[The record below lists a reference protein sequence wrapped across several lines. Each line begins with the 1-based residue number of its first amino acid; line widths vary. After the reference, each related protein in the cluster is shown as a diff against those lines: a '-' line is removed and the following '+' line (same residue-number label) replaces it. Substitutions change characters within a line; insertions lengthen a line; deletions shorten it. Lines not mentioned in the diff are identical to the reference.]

1 VTPSISP
8 RTGQI
13 TLPRSLFARNI
24 ALLVVLV
31 VVSQISSLTVLI
43 HFVQRP
49 RIERA
54 AETFA
59 IYVQTLDDLLVT
71 ATPDARSRLAVRFE
85 ATRQF
90 PAGAASEPRVTW
102 QNFYR
107 TYQRDVFI
115 DTLRQHLPANMEVQW
130 QTEGEQ
136 RLWIRAHLGH
146 EPYWIALPVPEAA
159 HNDGMLS
166 AIALSFA
173 LAGLA
178 IVTAYLIQRHIN
190 RPLRELANA
199 ARRLSSGEAPQA
211 LRVDGPTEIAQV
223 SVAFNQMVHALQEA
237 DATRSLMLA
246 GISHDIRTPLTKL
259 RLAVA
264 MTSPSEEHAELA
276 ISTDHYLDQ
285 IDAILQQ
292 FMDYAGSGAREEPEI
307 GDLDGLVSNLAA
319 DFAGLGHEF
328 ELALGELSPFAF
340 RPISVMRVL
349 MNLMQNAVL
358 YGRVGLSART
368 WTDAVGHTAYVEI
381 ADRGK
386 GASGGDLNALKAPF
400 KRGQS
405 TGTHPGG
412 TGLGLAIVERIAK
425 LHGGE
430 LQLMQRDG
438 GGFAAIVSLSTR
450 PANQRS
456 LEERGAVESF
466 RERNGRRV

>member
-1 VTPSISP
+1 MRPIA
-8 RTGQI
+8 
-13 TLPRSLFARNI
+13 LPRSLFTRNI
-24 ALLVVLV
+24 ALLVALV
-31 VVSQISSLTVLI
+31 IVSQISSLSVLT

-59 IYVQTLDDLLVT
+59 IYVQTLDDLLQT
-71 ATPDARSRLAVRFE
+71 AALDAQHGLAVRFE
-85 ATRQF
+85 ARQEF
-90 PAGAASEPRVTW
+90 PAGAAPEPALTLS
-102 QNFYR
+102 NFYR

-146 EPYWIALPVPEAA
+146 ERYWIALPVPEAA

-166 AIALSFA
+166 AIALSLA
-173 LAGLA
+173 LGGLA

-190 RPLRELANA
+190 RPLRDLANA

-223 SVAFNQMVHALQEA
+223 SVAFNQMVSALQEA

-264 MTSPSEEHAELA
+264 MTTPSEEHDELA
-276 ISTDHYLDQ
+276 VSTDHYLDQ

-292 FMDYAGSGAREEPEI
+292 FMDYAGSGAREAVEI
-307 GDLDGLVSNLAA
+307 GDLNALVCNLAA
-319 DFAGLGHEF
+319 DFAGLGHVF
-328 ELALGELSPFAF
+328 ELTLGELQPFAF

-358 YGRVGLSART
+358 YGRVGLSVRT
-368 WTDAVGHTAYVEI
+368 WADNVSHTAYVEV

-386 GASGGDLNALKAPF
+386 GANGGDLNTLKAPF
-400 KRGQS
+400 KRGRS
-405 TGTHPGG
+405 TGKHPGG

-430 LQLMQRDG
+430 LQLSQRQG
-438 GGFAAIVSLSTR
+438 GGFAAVVSLTMR
-450 PANQRS
+450 AENQRS
-456 LEERGAVESF
+456 QEEHGAT
-466 RERNGRRV
+466 

>member
-1 VTPSISP
+1 MRPIA
-8 RTGQI
+8 
-13 TLPRSLFARNI
+13 LPRSLFTRNI
-24 ALLVVLV
+24 ALLVALV
-31 VVSQISSLTVLI
+31 IVSQISSLSVLT

-59 IYVQTLDDLLVT
+59 IYVQTLDDLLQT
-71 ATPDARSRLAVRFE
+71 AAPDAQHGLAVRFE
-85 ATRQF
+85 ARQEF
-90 PAGAASEPRVTW
+90 PAGAAPEPALTLS
-102 QNFYR
+102 NFYR

-146 EPYWIALPVPEAA
+146 ERYWIALPVPEAA

-166 AIALSFA
+166 AIALSLA
-173 LAGLA
+173 LGGLA

-190 RPLRELANA
+190 RPLRDLANA

-223 SVAFNQMVHALQEA
+223 SVAFNQMVSALQEA

-264 MTSPSEEHAELA
+264 MTTPSEEHDELA
-276 ISTDHYLDQ
+276 VSTDHYLDQ

-292 FMDYAGSGAREEPEI
+292 FMDYAGSGAREAVEI
-307 GDLDGLVSNLAA
+307 GDLNALVCNLAA
-319 DFAGLGHEF
+319 DFAGLGHVF
-328 ELALGELSPFAF
+328 ELTLGELQPFAF

-358 YGRVGLSART
+358 YGRVGLSVRT
-368 WTDAVGHTAYVEI
+368 WADNVSHTAYVEV

-386 GASGGDLNALKAPF
+386 GANGGDLNTLKAPF
-400 KRGQS
+400 KRGRS
-405 TGTHPGG
+405 TGKHPGG

-430 LQLMQRDG
+430 LQLSQRQG
-438 GGFAAIVSLSTR
+438 GGFAAVVSLTMR
-450 PANQRS
+450 AENQRS
-456 LEERGAVESF
+456 QEEHGAT
-466 RERNGRRV
+466 

>member
-1 VTPSISP
+1 MS
-8 RTGQI
+8 RF

-24 ALLVVLV
+24 ALLVALV
-31 VVSQISSLTVLI
+31 IVSQIGSLSVLI

-59 IYVQTLDDLLVT
+59 IYVQTLDDLLKT
-71 ATPDARSRLAVRFE
+71 AAPDAQNDLAVRFE

-90 PAGAASEPRVTW
+90 PAGAASEPSVTW
-102 QNFYR
+102 RNFYR

-115 DTLRQHLPANMEVQW
+115 DALREHLPASMPVQW
-130 QTEGEQ
+130 QTGGEQ

-159 HNDGMLS
+159 HNDGMLFT
-166 AIALSFA
+166 IALSIGLGA
-173 LAGLA
+173 LA

-190 RPLRELANA
+190 RPLRDLADA
-199 ARRLSSGEAPQA
+199 ACGLSTGAAPQA

-223 SVAFNQMVHALQEA
+223 SVAFNQMIHALQEA

-264 MTSPSEEHAELA
+264 MTSPSDEHDALA
-276 ISTDHYLDQ
+276 VSTDHYLDQ

-292 FMDYAGSGAREEPEI
+292 FMDYAGSGTREVAEVT
-307 GDLDGLVSNLAA
+307 DLNALVSNLAA
-319 DFAGLGHEF
+319 DFAGLGHVF
-328 ELALGELSPFAF
+328 ELTLGDLKPFAF

-349 MNLMQNAVL
+349 MNLMQNGVL
-358 YGRVGLSART
+358 YGRVGLSVRT
-368 WTDAVGHTAYVEI
+368 WADDVIHTAYVEV

-386 GASGGDLNALKAPF
+386 GVNTADLDALKAPF
-400 KRGQS
+400 KRGHS
-405 TGTHPGG
+405 TGAHPGG

-430 LQLMQRDG
+430 LQLLQREG
-438 GGFAAIVSLSTR
+438 GGFAAIVSLRT
-450 PANQRS
+450 AEGQRS
-456 LEERGAVESF
+456 
-466 RERNGRRV
+466 REGHGEA

>member
-1 VTPSISP
+1 MS
-8 RTGQI
+8 RF

-24 ALLVVLV
+24 ALLVALV
-31 VVSQISSLTVLI
+31 IVSQIGSLSVLMN
-43 HFVQRP
+43 FVQRP

-59 IYVQTLDDLLVT
+59 IYVQTLDDLLKT
-71 ATPDARSRLAVRFE
+71 AAPDAQIDLAVRFE
-85 ATRQF
+85 ASRQF
-90 PAGAASEPRVTW
+90 PAGAASEPSVTW
-102 QNFYR
+102 RNFYR

-115 DTLRQHLPANMEVQW
+115 DTLREHLPASMPVQW
-130 QTEGEQ
+130 QTGSEQ

-159 HNDGMLS
+159 HNDGMLFT
-166 AIALSFA
+166 IALSIGLGA
-173 LAGLA
+173 LA

-190 RPLRELANA
+190 RPLRDLADA
-199 ARRLSSGEAPQA
+199 ARGLSAGAAPQT
-211 LRVDGPTEIAQV
+211 LRIDGPTEIAQV
-223 SVAFNQMVHALQEA
+223 SAAFNQMVHALQEA

-264 MTSPSEEHAELA
+264 MTTPSDEHDALA
-276 ISTDHYLDQ
+276 VSTDHYLDQ

-292 FMDYAGSGAREEPEI
+292 FMDYAGSGTREVTEVT
-307 GDLDGLVSNLAA
+307 DLNALVSNLAA
-319 DFAGLGHEF
+319 DFAGLGHVF
-328 ELALGELSPFAF
+328 ELTLGELQPFAF

-358 YGRVGLSART
+358 YGRVGLSVRT
-368 WTDAVGHTAYVEI
+368 WADDVIHTAYVEV

-386 GASGGDLNALKAPF
+386 GASGSDLDALKAPF
-400 KRGQS
+400 KRGRS
-405 TGTHPGG
+405 TGAHPGG

-430 LQLMQRDG
+430 LQLLQREG
-438 GGFAAIVSLSTR
+438 GGFAAIVSLRTAKGLPS
-450 PANQRS
+450 
-456 LEERGAVESF
+456 
-466 RERNGRRV
+466 REGHGEA

>member
-1 VTPSISP
+1 MNRRMS
-8 RTGQI
+8 QI

-24 ALLVVLV
+24 ALLVALV
-31 VVSQISSLTVLI
+31 IVSQVSSLSILI

-49 RIERA
+49 RIERT

-59 IYVQTLDDLLVT
+59 IYVQTLDDLLQT
-71 ATPDARSRLAVRFE
+71 APPDAQKRLAVRFE
-85 ATRQF
+85 ATREF
-90 PAGAASEPRVTW
+90 PVGAASETPVTW
-102 QNFYR
+102 RNFYL

-130 QTEGEQ
+130 QAEGEQ
-136 RLWIRAHLGH
+136 RLWLRAHLGP

-159 HNDGMLS
+159 HNDGALS
-166 AIALSFA
+166 AIALSLA
-173 LAGLA
+173 LGGLA

-264 MTSPSEEHAELA
+264 MTTPSEEHDELA
-276 ISTDHYLDQ
+276 TSTDHYLDQ

-292 FMDYAGSGAREEPEI
+292 FMDYAGSGTREVAEV
-307 GDLDGLVSNLAA
+307 GDLNALVSNLAA
-319 DFAGLGHEF
+319 DFAGLGHVF
-328 ELALGELSPFAF
+328 ELTLGDLQPFAF

-358 YGRVGLSART
+358 YGRVGLSVRT
-368 WTDAVGHTAYVEI
+368 WTDDGVHTAYVEI

-386 GASGGDLNALKAPF
+386 GVNDGDLNALKAPF
-400 KRGQS
+400 KRGRS
-405 TGTHPGG
+405 TGKHPGG

-430 LQLMQRDG
+430 LHLVQREG
-438 GGFAAIVSLSTR
+438 GGFAAVVSLTTR
-450 PANQRS
+450 QQ
-456 LEERGAVESF
+456 EGRG
-466 RERNGRRV
+466 

>member
-1 VTPSISP
+1 MSRPMRPIA
-8 RTGQI
+8 
-13 TLPRSLFARNI
+13 LPRSLFTRNI
-24 ALLVVLV
+24 ALLVALV
-31 VVSQISSLTVLI
+31 IVSQISSLSVLT

-59 IYVQTLDDLLVT
+59 IYVQTLDDLLQT
-71 ATPDARSRLAVRFE
+71 AALDAQHGLAVRFE
-85 ATRQF
+85 ARQEF
-90 PAGAASEPRVTW
+90 PAGAAPEPALTLS
-102 QNFYR
+102 NFYR

-146 EPYWIALPVPEAA
+146 ERYWIALPVPEAA

-166 AIALSFA
+166 AIALSLA
-173 LAGLA
+173 LGGLA

-190 RPLRELANA
+190 RPLRDLANA

-223 SVAFNQMVHALQEA
+223 SVAFNQMVSALQEA

-264 MTSPSEEHAELA
+264 MTTPSEEHDELA
-276 ISTDHYLDQ
+276 VSTDHYLDQ

-292 FMDYAGSGAREEPEI
+292 FMDYAGSGAREAVEI
-307 GDLDGLVSNLAA
+307 GDLNALVCNLAA
-319 DFAGLGHEF
+319 DFAGLGHVF
-328 ELALGELSPFAF
+328 ELTLGELQPFAF

-358 YGRVGLSART
+358 YGRVGLSVRT
-368 WTDAVGHTAYVEI
+368 WADNVSHTAYVEV

-386 GASGGDLNALKAPF
+386 GANGGDLNTLKAPF
-400 KRGQS
+400 KRGRS
-405 TGTHPGG
+405 TGKHPGG

-430 LQLMQRDG
+430 LQLSQRQG
-438 GGFAAIVSLSTR
+438 GGFAAVVSLTMR
-450 PANQRS
+450 AENQRS
-456 LEERGAVESF
+456 QEEHGAT
-466 RERNGRRV
+466 

>member
-1 VTPSISP
+1 MSRRMSHIA
-8 RTGQI
+8 
-13 TLPRSLFARNI
+13 LPRSLFARNI
-24 ALLVVLV
+24 ALLVALV
-31 VVSQISSLTVLI
+31 IVSQISSLSVLM

-59 IYVQTLDDLLVT
+59 IYVQTLDDLLKS
-71 ATPDARSRLAVRFE
+71 AAPDPQSELAVRVE
-85 ATRQF
+85 ASRQF
-90 PAGAASEPRVTW
+90 PASAASEPEVTW
-102 QNFYR
+102 RNFYR

-115 DTLRQHLPANMEVQW
+115 DTLRQYLPANMEVQW

-159 HNDGMLS
+159 HNDGMLFT
-166 AIALSFA
+166 IALSLA
-173 LAGLA
+173 LGGLA

-190 RPLRELANA
+190 RPLSDLANA

-264 MTSPSEEHAELA
+264 MTTPSEEHDELA
-276 ISTDHYLDQ
+276 VSTDHYLDQ

-292 FMDYAGSGAREEPEI
+292 FMDYAGSGAREVAEVS
-307 GDLDGLVSNLAA
+307 DLNALVSSLAA
-319 DFAGLGHEF
+319 DFAGLGHVF
-328 ELALGELSPFAF
+328 ELTLGELQPFAF
-340 RPISVMRVL
+340 RPISIMRVL

-358 YGRVGLSART
+358 YGRVGLSVRT
-368 WTDAVGHTAYVEI
+368 WTDNINHAAYVEI

-386 GASGGDLNALKAPF
+386 GVIADDLNALKTPF
-400 KRGQS
+400 KRGRS
-405 TGTHPGG
+405 TGKHPAG

-430 LQLMQRDG
+430 LELVRREG

-450 PANQRS
+450 PGNHRS
-456 LEERGAVESF
+456 EEERGAA
-466 RERNGRRV
+466 

>member
-1 VTPSISP
+1 MRPIA
-8 RTGQI
+8 
-13 TLPRSLFARNI
+13 LPRSLFARNI
-24 ALLVVLV
+24 ALLVALV
-31 VVSQISSLTVLI
+31 IVSQISSLSVLM

-59 IYVQTLDDLLVT
+59 IYVQTLDDLLQT
-71 ATPDARSRLAVRFE
+71 AAPDAQRGLAVRFE
-85 ATRQF
+85 ARQEF
-90 PAGAASEPRVTW
+90 PAGAASEPSFTW
-102 QNFYR
+102 RNFYR
-107 TYQRDVFI
+107 SYQRDVFI

-136 RLWIRAHLGH
+136 RLWIRAHLGR

-166 AIALSFA
+166 AIALSLA
-173 LAGLA
+173 LAALA

-190 RPLRELANA
+190 RPLRDLANA
-199 ARRLSSGEAPQA
+199 ARRLSSGDAPQA

-223 SVAFNQMVHALQEA
+223 SVAFNQMVNALQEA

-264 MTSPSEEHAELA
+264 MTTPSEEHDELA
-276 ISTDHYLDQ
+276 VSTDHYLDQ

-292 FMDYAGSGAREEPEI
+292 FMDYAGSGAREAAEI
-307 GDLDGLVSNLAA
+307 SDLDALVGNLAA
-319 DFAGLGHEF
+319 DFAGLGHVF
-328 ELALGELSPFAF
+328 ELTLGELKPFAF

-358 YGRVGLSART
+358 YGRVGLSVRT
-368 WTDAVGHTAYVEI
+368 WADDVSHTAYVEV

-386 GASGGDLNALKAPF
+386 GANDGDLNALKAPF
-400 KRGQS
+400 KRGRS
-405 TGTHPGG
+405 TGKHPGG

-430 LQLMQRDG
+430 LQLLQREG
-438 GGFAAIVSLSTR
+438 GGFAAVVSLTMR
-450 PANQRS
+450 AENQRS
-456 LEERGAVESF
+456 QEEHGVA
-466 RERNGRRV
+466 

>member
-1 VTPSISP
+1 MSRRMGPIA
-8 RTGQI
+8 
-13 TLPRSLFARNI
+13 LPRSLFARNI

-31 VVSQISSLTVLI
+31 IVSQISSLSVLI

-59 IYVQTLDDLLVT
+59 IYVQTLDDLLS
-71 ATPDARSRLAVRFE
+71 AASPDAQHGL
-85 ATRQF
+85 ATRFDASRQL
-90 PAGAASEPRVTW
+90 PAGAASEPSVTW
-102 QNFYR
+102 SNFYR

-115 DTLRQHLPANMEVQW
+115 ETLRQHLPATMQVQW

-136 RLWIRAHLGH
+136 RLWIRAHLGP

-166 AIALSFA
+166 AVALSLA
-173 LAGLA
+173 LGALA

-190 RPLRELANA
+190 RPLRDLADA
-199 ARRLSSGEAPQA
+199 ARRLSAGAAPQA
-211 LRVDGPTEIAQV
+211 LGVDGPTEIAQV

-264 MTSPSEEHAELA
+264 MTTPSEEHDELA
-276 ISTDHYLDQ
+276 VSTDHYLDQ

-292 FMDYAGSGAREEPEI
+292 FMDYAGSGTREAAED
-307 GDLDGLVSNLAA
+307 GDLNALVTNLAA
-319 DFAGLGHEF
+319 DFAGLGHVF
-328 ELALGELSPFAF
+328 ELTLGELKPFAF

-358 YGRVGLSART
+358 YGRVGLSVRT
-368 WTDAVGHTAYVEI
+368 WADDLIHTVYVEI

-386 GASGGDLNALKAPF
+386 GVNGGDLDALKAPF
-400 KRGQS
+400 KRGRS
-405 TGTHPGG
+405 TGAHPGG

-430 LQLMQRDG
+430 LQLVQREG
-438 GGFAAIVSLSTR
+438 GGFAAVVSLSIR
-450 PANQRS
+450 PENQHS
-456 LEERGAVESF
+456 QEERGGA
-466 RERNGRRV
+466 RT

>member
-1 VTPSISP
+1 MS
-8 RTGQI
+8 QI

-31 VVSQISSLTVLI
+31 IVSQVSSLSVLF

-54 AETFA
+54 AETFS
-59 IYVQTLDDLLVT
+59 IYVQTLDDLLKT
-71 ATPDARSRLAVRFE
+71 AAPDAQKGLAVRFE
-85 ATRQF
+85 AKREF
-90 PAGAASEPRVTW
+90 PVGAASEPAATW
-102 QNFYR
+102 RNFYR

-136 RLWIRAHLGH
+136 RLWLRAHLGP

-159 HNDGMLS
+159 HNDGALS
-166 AIALSFA
+166 AIALSLA
-173 LAGLA
+173 LGGLA

-190 RPLRELANA
+190 RPLRDLANA
-199 ARRLSSGEAPQA
+199 ARHLSSGDAPQA

-264 MTSPSEEHAELA
+264 MTTPSEEHNELA
-276 ISTDHYLDQ
+276 VSTDHYLDQ

-292 FMDYAGSGAREEPEI
+292 FMDYAGSGTREVAEV
-307 GDLDGLVSNLAA
+307 GDLNALVSNLAA
-319 DFAGLGHEF
+319 DFAGLGHVF
-328 ELALGELSPFAF
+328 EPTLGDLQPFAF

-358 YGRVGLSART
+358 YGRVGLSVRT
-368 WTDAVGHTAYVEI
+368 WTDDVNHIAYVEV

-386 GASGGDLNALKAPF
+386 GVNDGDLNALKAPF
-400 KRGQS
+400 KRGRS
-405 TGTHPGG
+405 TGKHPGG

-430 LQLMQRDG
+430 LQLVQREG
-438 GGFAAIVSLSTR
+438 GGFAAIVSLAMR
-450 PANQRS
+450 PQ
-456 LEERGAVESF
+456 EGRGAV
-466 RERNGRRV
+466 

>member
-1 VTPSISP
+1 MRPIA
-8 RTGQI
+8 
-13 TLPRSLFARNI
+13 LPRSLFTRNI
-24 ALLVVLV
+24 ALLVALV
-31 VVSQISSLTVLI
+31 IVSQISSLSVLT

-59 IYVQTLDDLLVT
+59 IYVQTLDDLLQT
-71 ATPDARSRLAVRFE
+71 AALDAQHGLAVRFE
-85 ATRQF
+85 ARQEF
-90 PAGAASEPRVTW
+90 PAGAAPEPALTLS
-102 QNFYR
+102 NFYR

-146 EPYWIALPVPEAA
+146 ERYWIALPVPEAA

-166 AIALSFA
+166 AIALSLA
-173 LAGLA
+173 LGGLA

-190 RPLRELANA
+190 RPLRDLANA

-223 SVAFNQMVHALQEA
+223 SVAFNQMVSALQEA

-264 MTSPSEEHAELA
+264 MTTPSEEHDELA
-276 ISTDHYLDQ
+276 VSTDHYLDQ

-292 FMDYAGSGAREEPEI
+292 FMDYAGSGAREAVEI
-307 GDLDGLVSNLAA
+307 GDLNALVCNLAA
-319 DFAGLGHEF
+319 DFAGLGHVF
-328 ELALGELSPFAF
+328 ELTLGELQPFAF

-358 YGRVGLSART
+358 YGRVGLSVRT
-368 WTDAVGHTAYVEI
+368 WADDVSHTAYVEV

-386 GASGGDLNALKAPF
+386 GANGGDLNTLKAPF
-400 KRGQS
+400 KRGRS
-405 TGTHPGG
+405 TGKHPGG

-430 LQLMQRDG
+430 LQLSQRQG
-438 GGFAAIVSLSTR
+438 GGFAAVVSLTMR
-450 PANQRS
+450 AENQRS
-456 LEERGAVESF
+456 QEEHGAT
-466 RERNGRRV
+466 

>member
-1 VTPSISP
+1 MSPPVNPPMSP
-8 RTGQI
+8 RIGPMA
-13 TLPRSLFARNI
+13 LPRSLFARNI
-24 ALLVVLV
+24 ALLVALV
-31 VVSQISSLTVLI
+31 IVSQISSLSVLI

-59 IYVQTLDDLLVT
+59 IYVQTLDDLLET
-71 ATPDARSRLAVRFE
+71 AAPDAQSGLAARFE
-85 ATRQF
+85 ASRQF
-90 PAGAASEPRVTW
+90 PAGAASEPQVTW
-102 QNFYR
+102 RNFYR

-292 FMDYAGSGAREEPEI
+292 FMDYAGSGTREAAEI
-307 GDLDGLVSNLAA
+307 SDLDALVGNLAA
-319 DFAGLGHEF
+319 DFAGLGHVF
-328 ELALGELSPFAF
+328 ELTLGDLRPFAF

-368 WTDAVGHTAYVEI
+368 WTDTVSHTAYVEI
-381 ADRGK
+381 ADRGE
-386 GASGGDLNALKAPF
+386 GVNGGDLDALKTPF
-400 KRGQS
+400 KRGRS

-430 LQLMQRDG
+430 LQLMQREG
-438 GGFAAIVSLSTR
+438 GGFAAVVSLSTG
-450 PANQRS
+450 PGNQRS
-456 LEERGAVESF
+456 QEERGAV
-466 RERNGRRV
+466 

>member
-1 VTPSISP
+1 MS
-8 RTGQI
+8 RF

-24 ALLVVLV
+24 ALLVALV
-31 VVSQISSLTVLI
+31 VVSQIGSLSVLM

-59 IYVQTLDDLLVT
+59 IYVQTLDDLLKT
-71 ATPDARSRLAVRFE
+71 AAPDAQNGLAVRFE

-90 PAGAASEPRVTW
+90 PAGAASEPSVTW
-102 QNFYR
+102 RNFYR

-115 DTLRQHLPANMEVQW
+115 DTLREHLPASMPVQW
-130 QTEGEQ
+130 QTGGEQ

-159 HNDGMLS
+159 HNDGMLFT
-166 AIALSFA
+166 IALSIGLGA
-173 LAGLA
+173 LA

-190 RPLRELANA
+190 RPLRDLADA
-199 ARRLSSGEAPQA
+199 ACGLSTGAAPQV

-223 SVAFNQMVHALQEA
+223 SVAFNQMIHALQEA

-264 MTSPSEEHAELA
+264 MTTPSDEHDALA
-276 ISTDHYLDQ
+276 VSTDHYLDQ

-292 FMDYAGSGAREEPEI
+292 FMDYAGSGTREVAEV
-307 GDLDGLVSNLAA
+307 GDLNALVSNLAA
-319 DFAGLGHEF
+319 DFAGLGHVF
-328 ELALGELSPFAF
+328 ELMLGDLKPFAF

-358 YGRVGLSART
+358 YGRVGLSVRT
-368 WTDAVGHTAYVEI
+368 WADDVIHTAYVEV

-386 GASGGDLNALKAPF
+386 GVNAGDLDALKAPF
-400 KRGQS
+400 KRGRS
-405 TGTHPGG
+405 TGAHPGG

-430 LQLMQRDG
+430 LQLQQREG
-438 GGFAAIVSLSTR
+438 GGFAAIVSLRT
-450 PANQRS
+450 AEGQRS
-456 LEERGAVESF
+456 PEGHGEA
-466 RERNGRRV
+466 

>member
-1 VTPSISP
+1 MSRRLSP
-8 RTGQI
+8 RMGPRMIPI

-24 ALLVVLV
+24 ALLVALV
-31 VVSQISSLTVLI
+31 IVSQISSLSVLM

-59 IYVQTLDDLLVT
+59 IYVQTLDDLLKT
-71 ATPDARSRLAVRFE
+71 AAPVAQSGLAVRFE
-85 ATRQF
+85 ASRQF
-90 PAGAASEPRVTW
+90 PAGAASEPSVTW
-102 QNFYR
+102 RNFYR

-115 DTLRQHLPANMEVQW
+115 DTLRQHLPAGMEVQW
-130 QTEGEQ
+130 QTQGEQ

-166 AIALSFA
+166 AIALSLA
-173 LAGLA
+173 LAALA

-190 RPLRELANA
+190 RPLRDLSDA

-264 MTSPSEEHAELA
+264 MTTPSEEHDELA
-276 ISTDHYLDQ
+276 VSTDHYLDQ

-292 FMDYAGSGAREEPEI
+292 FMDYAGSGTREAVEV
-307 GDLDGLVSNLAA
+307 GDLNALVSNLAA
-319 DFAGLGHEF
+319 DFAGLGHVF
-328 ELALGELSPFAF
+328 ELTLGELGPFAF

-368 WTDAVGHTAYVEI
+368 WTDHVTHTAYVEI

-386 GASGGDLNALKAPF
+386 GVNAGDLDALKAPF
-400 KRGQS
+400 KRGRS
-405 TGTHPGG
+405 TGAHPGG

-430 LQLMQRDG
+430 LQLVQREG
-438 GGFAAIVSLSTR
+438 GGFAAIVSLTTT
-450 PANQRS
+450 PGNQRS
-456 LEERGAVESF
+456 QEGRGAA
-466 RERNGRRV
+466 

>member
-1 VTPSISP
+1 MS
-8 RTGQI
+8 RF

-24 ALLVVLV
+24 ALLVALV
-31 VVSQISSLTVLI
+31 IVSQIGSLSVLM

-59 IYVQTLDDLLVT
+59 IYVQTLDDLLK
-71 ATPDARSRLAVRFE
+71 AAAPDAQNGLATRFE
-85 ATRQF
+85 ASRKL
-90 PAGAASEPRVTW
+90 PAGAASEPSVTW
-102 QNFYR
+102 RNFYR

-115 DTLRQHLPANMEVQW
+115 DTLREHLPASMPVEW

-159 HNDGMLS
+159 HNDGMLF
-166 AIALSFA
+166 AIALSIGLGA
-173 LAGLA
+173 LA
-178 IVTAYLIQRHIN
+178 IVTAYVIQRHIN
-190 RPLRELANA
+190 RPLRDLADA
-199 ARRLSSGEAPQA
+199 ARGLSAGAAPQA
-211 LRVDGPTEIAQV
+211 LRVDGPTEIVQV

-264 MTSPSEEHAELA
+264 MTTPSDEHDALA
-276 ISTDHYLDQ
+276 VSTDHYLDQ

-292 FMDYAGSGAREEPEI
+292 FMDYAGSGAREVAEV
-307 GDLDGLVSNLAA
+307 GDLNALVSNLAA
-319 DFAGLGHEF
+319 DFAGLGHVF
-328 ELALGELSPFAF
+328 ELTLGDLKPFAF

-358 YGRVGLSART
+358 YGRVGLSVRT
-368 WTDAVGHTAYVEI
+368 WADDVIHTAYVEV

-386 GASGGDLNALKAPF
+386 GANTGDLDALKAPF
-400 KRGQS
+400 KRGRS
-405 TGTHPGG
+405 TGAHPGG

-430 LQLMQRDG
+430 LQLLQREG
-438 GGFAAIVSLSTR
+438 GGFAAIVSLRTVEGQR
-450 PANQRS
+450 P
-456 LEERGAVESF
+456 
-466 RERNGRRV
+466 REGHGEA